1 MPYCFRACGTR
12 RRRPAV
18 VERGCN
24 IHPASL
30 AVCLRSYP
38 AGRIESPASPNPWVA
53 IQVGPSVRVSC
64 RGDGLSSRGVA
75 VVGDV
80 HVVPAGMPTSWETQ
94 GTVTSLFLRVPAM
107 LLEQVACDAEKGAE
121 AAGIAPCFLTR
132 DPQIE
137 HIGWALKAEIEA
149 GSPNGG
155 LFLDSLGAA
164 LASHL
169 LVRHS
174 SRSARFRPVSGGLPG
189 PTLKRL
195 LTYIEDTLDGA
206 LTLATLADVAGLS
219 ASHLKALF
227 RQSMGMPVHQY
238 SRAAPDRKSH
248 DPASE
253 WDSLIEPGRPRD
265 RLRAPEPFGSS
276 DAPPQG
282 HHPDRD
288 PQGPGLTRRRRV
300 KIRRPCRA
308 AGCGCRAQRWSCP
321 SPARTTARRSGT

>member
-1 MPYCFRACGTR
+1 
-12 RRRPAV
+12 
-18 VERGCN
+18 
-24 IHPASL
+24 
-30 AVCLRSYP
+30 
-38 AGRIESPASPNPWVA
+38 
-53 IQVGPSVRVSC
+53 
-64 RGDGLSSRGVA
+64 

-94 GTVTSLFLRVPAM
+94 GTVTSLFLRVPAT
-107 LLEQVACDAEKGAE
+107 LLEQVACDAERNAE
-121 AAGIAPCFLTR
+121 AAGIAACFLTR

-174 SRSARFRPVSGGLPG
+174 SRPVRFRPVNGGLPG

-195 LTYIEDTLDGA
+195 LAYVEDKLDGA

-238 SRAAPDRKSH
+238 VV
-248 DPASE
+248 
-253 WDSLIEPGRPRD
+253 
-265 RLRAPEPFGSS
+265 
-276 DAPPQG
+276 
-282 HHPDRD
+282 
-288 PQGPGLTRRRRV
+288 RRR
-300 KIRRPCRA
+300 IERA
-308 AGCGCRAQRWSCP
+308 MILL
-321 SPARTTARRSGT
+321 RSGTLSSSEVALATGFAHQSHLARQMRRLKGVTPTAIRKGRG

>member
-1 MPYCFRACGTR
+1 M
-12 RRRPAV
+12 
-18 VERGCN
+18 
-24 IHPASL
+24 
-30 AVCLRSYP
+30 
-38 AGRIESPASPNPWVA
+38 
-53 IQVGPSVRVSC
+53 
-64 RGDGLSSRGVA
+64 
-75 VVGDV
+75 VGDV

-94 GTVTSLFLRVPAM
+94 GTVTSLFLRVPAT
-107 LLEQVACDAEKGAE
+107 LLEQVACDAERGAE
-121 AAGIAPCFLTR
+121 AAEIAACFLTR

-174 SRSARFRPVSGGLPG
+174 SRSVRFRPVSGGLPG

-238 SRAAPDRKSH
+238 VV
-248 DPASE
+248 
-253 WDSLIEPGRPRD
+253 
-265 RLRAPEPFGSS
+265 
-276 DAPPQG
+276 
-282 HHPDRD
+282 
-288 PQGPGLTRRRRV
+288 RRR
-300 KIRRPCRA
+300 IERA
-308 AGCGCRAQRWSCP
+308 
-321 SPARTTARRSGT
+321 TILLRSGTLSSSEVALATGFAHQSHLARQMRRLKGVTPTAIRKGRD